1 MMRLRILAAVLL
13 GAASPLLAGEAVPGA
28 VEETDS
34 VPGVTVSIQGR
45 DAFSRPLPGLD
56 PAHRAAFHTGR
67 SLFQQVWTVGPS
79 EVRPDLDGLGPL
91 FNRQSCIAC
100 HAKNGRGEPPEGEGD
115 AMRSTLLRLS
125 VPGGKPGGAPEPHPV
140 YGDQFNPDGI
150 PGVPGE
156 GGATLVWR
164 EQVERLADGT
174 PVALRRPELR
184 LRTLA
189 YGPLEPDVM
198 TSVRMAPPVIGLG
211 LLEAVPE
218 ADLLALADPDDRDG
232 DGVRGRVNLVWDSA
246 RGAFAIGR
254 FGLKANQPSLRQQN
268 AGAFDGDLGL
278 TSPLF
283 PRHGCMAPQTACRAA
298 AGLAEKTG
306 PELSDEQLDVV
317 TLYVRLLAVPARR
330 NADDPLV
337 RAGEGLFAAAG
348 CPACHV
354 PTLRTG
360 PAPALP
366 ELAGHTIH
374 PYTDLLLHDM
384 GEGLADGRPDFQAT
398 GRQWRTPP
406 LWGLGLTAAVADR
419 ATYLHD
425 GRARSPLEAILWH
438 GGEAEAA
445 REVVRRMPSLNRK
458 ALLAFLDSL

>member
-1 MMRLRILAAVLL
+1 MMRRAFLLAAALL
-13 GAASPLLAGEAVPGA
+13 GISAPLRADEAV
-28 VEETDS
+28 T
-34 VPGVTVSIQGR
+34 VPIQGR

-56 PAHRAAFHTGR
+56 PAQRTAFHAGR
-67 SLFQQVWTVGPS
+67 SLFQQVWTVGSS

-91 FNRQSCIAC
+91 SNRQSCIAC
-100 HAKNGRGEPPEGEGD
+100 HVKNGRGEPPEGEGD
-115 AMRSTLLRLS
+115 VLRSTLVRLS
-125 VPGGKPGGAPEPHPV
+125 VPGGKPGGAPPPHPV

-156 GGATLVWR
+156 GRATLIWSER
-164 EQVERLADGT
+164 VERLADGT

-184 LRTLA
+184 LSDLA
-189 YGPLEPDVM
+189 YGPLGSEVM
-198 TSVRMAPPVIGLG
+198 TSVRMAPPIIGLG
-211 LLEAVPE
+211 LLEAVSE
-218 ADLLALADPDDRDG
+218 SDLLALADPDDRDG
-232 DGVRGRVNLVWDSA
+232 DGVRGRANLVWDA
-246 RGAFAIGR
+246 VRGAFALGR

-278 TSPLF
+278 TSTLF
-283 PRHGCMAPQTACRAA
+283 PRHGCTAAQTACLAA
-298 AGLAEKTG
+298 VAGAG
-306 PELSDEQLDVV
+306 PELDDEQLDLV
-317 TLYVRLLAVPARR
+317 TLYTRTLAVPERR
-330 NADDPLV
+330 DADDPLV
-337 RAGEGLFAAAG
+337 RVGEGLFAAIG
-348 CPACHV
+348 CAACHT

-360 PAPALP
+360 PSPSLP
-366 ELAGHTIH
+366 QFAGRTIH

-384 GEGLADGRPDFQAT
+384 GEGLADGRPDFQAS

-438 GGEAEAA
+438 GGEAETA
-445 REVVRRMPSLNRK
+445 REAVRRMPSLNRK

>member
-1 MMRLRILAAVLL
+1 MRRVLPLATALL
-13 GAASPLLAGEAVPGA
+13 VAATPLLADD
-28 VEETDS
+28 T
-34 VPGVTVSIQGR
+34 VTVPVQGR
-45 DAFSRPLPGLD
+45 DAFSRPLPALD
-56 PAHRAAFHTGR
+56 PAHRAAFHAGR
-67 SLFQQVWTVGPS
+67 ALFQQVWTVGPS
-79 EVRPDLDGLGPL
+79 EVRPDLGGLGPL

-100 HAKNGRGEPPEGEGD
+100 HAKNGRGEPPEGEND
-115 AMRSTLLRLS
+115 SMRSTLVRLS
-125 VPGGKPGGAPEPHPV
+125 VPGSGVGAAPQPHPV

-156 GGATLVWR
+156 GRATLVWSER
-164 EQVERLADGT
+164 IDRLADGT
-174 PVALRRPELR
+174 PVALRRPDLR
-184 LRTLA
+184 LGNLG
-189 YGPLEPDVM
+189 YGPLGPEVM
-198 TSVRMAPPVIGLG
+198 TSVRMAPPIVGLG

-232 DGVRGRVNLVWDSA
+232 DGVRGWVNLVWDAA

-278 TSPLF
+278 TSTLF
-283 PRHGCMAPQTACRAA
+283 PQHGCTAAQTACRAA
-298 AGLAEKTG
+298 ARQDSGEDAGEDAR
-306 PELSDEQLDVV
+306 PELSDEQLDLV
-317 TLYVRLLAVPARR
+317 TLYTRLLAVPARR

-337 RAGEGLFAAAG
+337 RVGEDLFATIG
-348 CPACHV
+348 CAACHT

-360 PAPALP
+360 PSAALP
-366 ELAGHTIH
+366 ELAGRTIH

-406 LWGLGLTAAVADR
+406 LWGLGLTAAVTDR
-419 ATYLHD
+419 PTYLHD
-425 GRARSPLEAILWH
+425 GRARSVLEAILWH
-438 GGEAEAA
+438 GGEAEPA
-445 REVVRRMPSLNRK
+445 REAVRRMPSLNRK

>member
-1 MMRLRILAAVLL
+1 MRRIVLLAAALL
-13 GAASPLLAGEAVPGA
+13 VAATPLRADEAV
-28 VEETDS
+28 T
-34 VPGVTVSIQGR
+34 VPVQGR
-45 DAFSRPLPGLD
+45 DAFSRPLPALD
-56 PAHRAAFHTGR
+56 PVHRAAFHAGR

-100 HAKNGRGEPPEGEGD
+100 HAKNGRGEPPEGESD
-115 AMRSTLLRLS
+115 SMRSTLVRLS
-125 VPGGKPGGAPEPHPV
+125 VPGGGAGDKAGGAPRPHPV

-156 GGATLVWR
+156 GRATLVWSER
-164 EQVERLADGT
+164 IDRLADGT
-174 PVALRRPELR
+174 PVALRRPDLR
-184 LRTLA
+184 LSTLG
-189 YGPLEPDVM
+189 YGPLGPEVM
-198 TSVRMAPPVIGLG
+198 TSVRMAPPIVGLG

-232 DGVRGRVNLVWDSA
+232 DGVRGRVNLVWDAA
-246 RGAFAIGR
+246 RGAFSVGR

-278 TSPLF
+278 TSTLF
-283 PRHGCMAPQTACRAA
+283 AHHGCTAAQTACRAA
-298 AGLAEKTG
+298 AGEDTG
-306 PELSDEQLDVV
+306 RVEPELSDEQLDLV
-317 TLYVRLLAVPARR
+317 TLYTRALAVPARR

-337 RAGEGLFAAAG
+337 RVGEGLFAAIG
-348 CPACHV
+348 CAACHT

-360 PAPALP
+360 PSPALP
-366 ELAGHTIH
+366 ELAGRTIH

-406 LWGLGLTAAVADR
+406 LWGLGLTAVVTDHP
-419 ATYLHD
+419 TYLHD
-425 GRARSPLEAILWH
+425 GRARTPLEAILWH
-438 GGEAEAA
+438 GGEAEPA
-445 REVVRRMPSLNRK
+445 REAVRRMPSLNRK
-458 ALLAFLDSL
+458 ALLVFLDSL

>member
-1 MMRLRILAAVLL
+1 MRRVLPLAAALLVAATPVL
-13 GAASPLLAGEAVPGA
+13 ADEAV
-28 VEETDS
+28 T
-34 VPGVTVSIQGR
+34 VPVQGR
-45 DAFSRPLPGLD
+45 DAFSRPLPALD
-56 PAHRAAFHTGR
+56 PVRRAAFHAGR

-100 HAKNGRGEPPEGEGD
+100 HAKNGRGEPPEGESD
-115 AMRSTLLRLS
+115 SMRSTLVRLS
-125 VPGGKPGGAPEPHPV
+125 VPGSGVGMAPQPHPV

-156 GGATLVWR
+156 GRATLVWSER
-164 EQVERLADGT
+164 IDRLADGT
-174 PVALRRPELR
+174 PVALRRPDLR
-184 LRTLA
+184 LGNLG
-189 YGPLEPDVM
+189 YGPLGPEVM
-198 TSVRMAPPVIGLG
+198 TSVRMAPPLVGLG

-232 DGVRGRVNLVWDSA
+232 DGVRGRVNLVWDAA
-246 RGAFAIGR
+246 RGAYAIGR

-278 TSPLF
+278 TSTLF
-283 PRHGCMAPQTACRAA
+283 PQHGCTAAQTACRAA
-298 AGLAEKTG
+298 AGEGPGEDAG
-306 PELSDEQLDVV
+306 DDARPELSDEQLDLV
-317 TLYVRLLAVPARR
+317 TLYTRALAVPARR

-337 RAGEGLFAAAG
+337 RVGEGLFAAIG
-348 CPACHV
+348 CAACHT

-360 PAPALP
+360 PSAALP
-366 ELAGHTIH
+366 ELAGRTIH
-374 PYTDLLLHDM
+374 PFTDLLLHDM

-406 LWGLGLTAAVADR
+406 LWGLGLTAAVTDR
-419 ATYLHD
+419 PTYLHD
-425 GRARSPLEAILWH
+425 GRARTPLEAILWH
-438 GGEAEAA
+438 GGEAEPA
-445 REVVRRMPSLNRK
+445 REAVRRMPSLNRK

>member
-1 MMRLRILAAVLL
+1 MRRVLPLAAALL
-13 GAASPLLAGEAVPGA
+13 VAATPLRADEAV
-28 VEETDS
+28 T
-34 VPGVTVSIQGR
+34 VPVQGR
-45 DAFSRPLPGLD
+45 DAFSRPLPALD
-56 PAHRAAFHTGR
+56 PAHRTAFHAGR

-100 HAKNGRGEPPEGEGD
+100 HAKNGRGEPPEGEND
-115 AMRSTLLRLS
+115 SMRSTLVRLS
-125 VPGGKPGGAPEPHPV
+125 VHGGRAGNGLGAAPQPHPV

-156 GGATLVWR
+156 GRATLVWSER
-164 EQVERLADGT
+164 IDRLADGT
-174 PVALRRPELR
+174 PVALRRPDLR
-184 LRTLA
+184 LGNLG
-189 YGPLEPDVM
+189 YGPLGPEVM
-198 TSVRMAPPVIGLG
+198 TSVRMAPPLVGLG

-232 DGVRGRVNLVWDSA
+232 DGVRGRVNLVWDVA

-278 TSPLF
+278 TSMLF
-283 PRHGCMAPQTACRAA
+283 PQHGCTAAQTACRAA
-298 AGLAEKTG
+298 AGEGTGNAG
-306 PELSDEQLDVV
+306 PELSDEQLDLV
-317 TLYVRLLAVPARR
+317 TLYTRALAVPARR

-337 RAGEGLFAAAG
+337 RVGEDLFAAIG
-348 CPACHV
+348 CAACHI

-360 PAPALP
+360 PSPALP
-366 ELAGHTIH
+366 ELAGRTIH
-374 PYTDLLLHDM
+374 PFTDLLLHDL

-398 GRQWRTPP
+398 VRQWRTPP
-406 LWGLGLTAAVADR
+406 LWGLGLTAAVTDR
-419 ATYLHD
+419 PTYLHD
-425 GRARSPLEAILWH
+425 GRARTPLEAILWH
-438 GGEAEAA
+438 GGEAEPA
-445 REVVRRMPSLNRK
+445 REAVRRMPSLNRK

>member
-1 MMRLRILAAVLL
+1 MRRVLPLAAALL
-13 GAASPLLAGEAVPGA
+13 VAATPLRADDA
-28 VEETDS
+28 
-34 VPGVTVSIQGR
+34 VTVPVQGR
-45 DAFSRPLPGLD
+45 DAFSRPLPALD
-56 PAHRAAFHTGR
+56 PAHRAAFHAGR

-100 HAKNGRGEPPEGEGD
+100 HAKNGRGEPPEGEND
-115 AMRSTLLRLS
+115 SMRSTLVRLS
-125 VPGGKPGGAPEPHPV
+125 VPGGRAGNGLGAAPQPHPV

-156 GGATLVWR
+156 GRATLAWSER
-164 EQVERLADGT
+164 IDRLADGT

-184 LRTLA
+184 LGTLG
-189 YGPLEPDVM
+189 YGPLGPEVM
-198 TSVRMAPPVIGLG
+198 TSVRMAPPLVGLG

-232 DGVRGRVNLVWDSA
+232 DGVRGRVNLVWDAA

-278 TSPLF
+278 TSTLF
-283 PRHGCMAPQTACRAA
+283 PRHGCTAAQTACRAA
-298 AGLAEKTG
+298 AGEDASDTK
-306 PELSDEQLDVV
+306 PELSDEQLDLV
-317 TLYVRLLAVPARR
+317 TLYTRLLAVPARR

-337 RAGEGLFAAAG
+337 RVGEGLFAAIG
-348 CPACHV
+348 CAACHT

-360 PAPALP
+360 PSAALP
-366 ELAGHTIH
+366 ELAGRTIH
-374 PYTDLLLHDM
+374 PFTDLLLHDL

-406 LWGLGLTAAVADR
+406 LWGLGLTAAVTDR
-419 ATYLHD
+419 PTYLHD
-425 GRARSPLEAILWH
+425 GRARTPLEAILWH
-438 GGEAEAA
+438 GGEAEPA
-445 REVVRRMPSLNRK
+445 REAVRRMPSLNRK

>member
-1 MMRLRILAAVLL
+1 MRRALPLAAALL
-13 GAASPLLAGEAVPGA
+13 VAATPLRADEAV
-28 VEETDS
+28 T
-34 VPGVTVSIQGR
+34 VPVQGR
-45 DAFSRPLPGLD
+45 DAFSRPLPALD
-56 PAHRAAFHTGR
+56 PVRRAAFHAGR

-100 HAKNGRGEPPEGEGD
+100 HAKNGRGEPPEGEND
-115 AMRSTLLRLS
+115 SMRSTLVRLS
-125 VPGGKPGGAPEPHPV
+125 VPGGRAGGAPQPHPV

-156 GGATLVWR
+156 GRATLVWSER
-164 EQVERLADGT
+164 IDRLADGT
-174 PVALRRPELR
+174 PVALRRPDLR
-184 LRTLA
+184 LDNLG
-189 YGPLEPDVM
+189 YGPLGPEVM
-198 TSVRMAPPVIGLG
+198 TSVRMAPPIVGLG

-232 DGVRGRVNLVWDSA
+232 DGVRGRVNLVWDAA

-278 TSPLF
+278 TSTLF
-283 PRHGCMAPQTACRAA
+283 PQHGCTAAQTACRAA
-298 AGLAEKTG
+298 ARQDSGEDAGEDAR
-306 PELSDEQLDVV
+306 PELSDEQLDLV
-317 TLYVRLLAVPARR
+317 TLYTRLLAVPARR

-337 RAGEGLFAAAG
+337 QVGEGLFAAIG
-348 CPACHV
+348 CAACHT

-360 PAPALP
+360 PSPALP
-366 ELAGHTIH
+366 ELAGRTIH
-374 PYTDLLLHDM
+374 PFTDLLLHDL

-406 LWGLGLTAAVADR
+406 LWGLGLTAAVTDR
-419 ATYLHD
+419 QTYLHD
-425 GRARSPLEAILWH
+425 GRARTPLEAILWH
-438 GGEAEAA
+438 GGEAEPA
-445 REVVRRMPSLNRK
+445 REAVRRMPSLNRK

>member
-1 MMRLRILAAVLL
+1 MRRAFLLVAALL
-13 GAASPLLAGEAVPGA
+13 TVATPLWA
-28 VEETDS
+28 DD
-34 VPGVTVSIQGR
+34 GVTVNIQGR
-45 DAFSRPLPGLD
+45 DAFSRPLPALD
-56 PAHRAAFHTGR
+56 PARRAAFQTGR

-79 EVRPDLDGLGPL
+79 EVRSDLDGLGPL

-100 HAKNGRGEPPEGEGD
+100 HAKSGRGEPPEGEGD
-115 AMRSTLLRLS
+115 SMRSTLVRLS
-125 VPGGKPGGAPEPHPV
+125 VPGGKPGSAPEPHPV

-156 GGATLVWR
+156 GRATLVWSDR
-164 EQVERLADGT
+164 IERLDDGT
-174 PVALRRPELR
+174 VVN
-184 LRTLA
+184 LRTPSLLLRDLA
-189 YGPLEPDVM
+189 YGPLGAGVM

-218 ADLLALADPDDRDG
+218 ADLLARADPDDRDG
-232 DGVRGRVNLVWDSA
+232 DEVRGRPNWVWDTA
-246 RGAFAIGR
+246 RGAFGLGR
-254 FGLKANQPSLRQQN
+254 FGLKANQPSLCQQN

-278 TSPLF
+278 TSSLF
-283 PRHGCMAPQTACRAA
+283 PGHGCTASQAACQAA
-298 AGLAEKTG
+298 AGEGG
-306 PELSDEQLDVV
+306 PELSDAQLDAV
-317 TLYVRLLAVPARR
+317 TLYTQALAVPARR

-337 RAGEGLFAAAG
+337 RVGEGLFAAIG
-348 CPACHV
+348 CAACHT

-360 PAPALP
+360 PFPALP
-366 ELAGHTIH
+366 ELASREIH
-374 PYTDLLLHDM
+374 PYTDLLLHDL

-419 ATYLHD
+419 AAYLHD

-445 REVVRRMPSLNRK
+445 GAAVRRMPSLNRK

>member
-1 MMRLRILAAVLL
+1 MKRVLLLAAALL
-13 GAASPLLAGEAVPGA
+13 VAATPLRADAPGSDPARAEGTVP
-28 VEETDS
+28 V
-34 VPGVTVSIQGR
+34 QGR

-56 PAHRAAFHTGR
+56 SAHRAAFQAGR

-79 EVRPDLDGLGPL
+79 ELRPDLDGLGPL

-100 HAKNGRGEPPEGEGD
+100 HAKNGRGEPPEGESD
-115 AMRSTLLRLS
+115 SMRSTLVRLS
-125 VPGGKPGGAPEPHPV
+125 VPGGRPGGAPQPHPV

-156 GGATLVWR
+156 GRATLVWSER
-164 EQVERLADGT
+164 IDRLADGT
-174 PVALRRPELR
+174 PVALRRPALR
-184 LRTLA
+184 LSNLG
-189 YGPLEPDVM
+189 YGPLGPEVM
-198 TSVRMAPPVIGLG
+198 TSVRMAPPLVGLG

-232 DGVRGRVNLVWDSA
+232 DGVRGRVNLVWDAA
-246 RGAFAIGR
+246 RGAFAVGR

-278 TSPLF
+278 TSTLF
-283 PRHGCMAPQTACRAA
+283 PRHGCTAAQTACRRA
-298 AGLAEKTG
+298 AGGAA
-306 PELSDEQLDVV
+306 PELSDGQLDLV
-317 TLYVRLLAVPARR
+317 TLYTRALAVPARR
-330 NADDPLV
+330 NADAPLV
-337 RAGEGLFAAAG
+337 RIGEELFAAIG
-348 CPACHV
+348 CAACHI

-360 PAPALP
+360 SSPALP
-366 ELAGHTIH
+366 ELAERTIH

-406 LWGLGLTAAVADR
+406 LWGLGLTTAVTDR
-419 ATYLHD
+419 PTYLHD
-425 GRARSPLEAILWH
+425 GRARTLLEAILWH
-438 GGEAEAA
+438 GGEAEPA
-445 REVVRRMPSLNRK
+445 REAVRRMPSLNRQ

>member
-1 MMRLRILAAVLL
+1 MRRVLPLAAALL
-13 GAASPLLAGEAVPGA
+13 VAATPLRADEAV
-28 VEETDS
+28 T
-34 VPGVTVSIQGR
+34 VPVQGR
-45 DAFSRPLPGLD
+45 DAFSRPLPALD
-56 PAHRAAFHTGR
+56 PAHRAAFHAGR

-100 HAKNGRGEPPEGEGD
+100 HAKNGRGEPPEGEND
-115 AMRSTLLRLS
+115 SMRSTLVRLS
-125 VPGGKPGGAPEPHPV
+125 VPGGRAGAAPQPHPV

-156 GGATLVWR
+156 GRATLVWSER
-164 EQVERLADGT
+164 IDRLADGT
-174 PVALRRPELR
+174 PVALRRPDLR
-184 LRTLA
+184 LGNLG
-189 YGPLEPDVM
+189 YGPLGPEVM
-198 TSVRMAPPVIGLG
+198 ISVRMAPPIVGLG

-232 DGVRGRVNLVWDSA
+232 DGVRGRVNLVWDAA

-278 TSPLF
+278 TSTLF
-283 PRHGCMAPQTACRAA
+283 PQHGCTAAQTACRAA
-298 AGLAEKTG
+298 AGEDTGNVG
-306 PELSDEQLDVV
+306 PELSDEQLDLV
-317 TLYVRLLAVPARR
+317 TLYTRALAVPARR

-337 RAGEGLFAAAG
+337 RVGEDLFAAIG
-348 CPACHV
+348 CAACHT

-360 PAPALP
+360 ASPALP
-366 ELAGHTIH
+366 ELAGRTIH
-374 PYTDLLLHDM
+374 PFTDLLLHDL

-406 LWGLGLTAAVADR
+406 LWGLGLTAAVTDR
-419 ATYLHD
+419 PTYLHD
-425 GRARSPLEAILWH
+425 GRARTPLEAILWH
-438 GGEAEAA
+438 GGEAEPA
-445 REVVRRMPSLNRK
+445 REAVRRMPSLNRK